1 MVWDFWIPRVPR
13 VFILLKFVELVRLL
27 SFSSCIPQSQVDA
40 KPFQKKGQNSIVVL
54 QVRKKAL
61 QISSMWRR
69 VEEMEQVAKGTSGM
83 LKQMQEKLE
92 AMETETSQQRQRA
105 SDNEQELSR
114 VRHDFGVLRISVD
127 NLIKARET
135 IHLLEKRIHEVE
147 MLSERYHFTVTL
159 PLIQF

>member
-1 MVWDFWIPRVPR
+1 
-13 VFILLKFVELVRLL
+13 LN
-27 SFSSCIPQSQVDA
+27 A
-40 KPFQKKGQNSIVVL
+40 KPFQKQGQNSIVVL

-147 MLSERYHFTVTL
+147 MLSERYYFTVTL

>member
-1 MVWDFWIPRVPR
+1 MGWNFWIPGVPR
-13 VFILLKFVELVRLL
+13 VFILLKFVELVGLL
-27 SFSSCIPQSQVDA
+27 SFLSCMPQSQVDA
-40 KPFQKKGQNSIVVL
+40 KPFQKQGQNSIVVL

-147 MLSERYHFTVTL
+147 MLSERYHFAVTL